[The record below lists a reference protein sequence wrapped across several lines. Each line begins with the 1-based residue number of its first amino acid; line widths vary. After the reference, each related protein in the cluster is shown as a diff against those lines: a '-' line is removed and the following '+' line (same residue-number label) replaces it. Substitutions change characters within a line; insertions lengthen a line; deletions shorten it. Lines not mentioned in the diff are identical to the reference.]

1 MWSDRQPQSPSIYTA
16 RLELRAGNREIY
28 SIPFDDRGALAK
40 AMDVNVPGNWPVE
53 HYDADP
59 LVWSLKKLD
68 EDPSSEPWLLRYFVD
83 RETMTLVGFG
93 GGGGLAADGSWTIG
107 YSILPQFRRR
117 GYASEAL
124 AGLVAAAFRH
134 EEVERIIGETYPELV
149 ASIGVME
156 KNGFVFVGPGDGER
170 VIRYE
175 RRRATH

>member
-1 MWSDRQPQSPSIYTA
+1 MNPSIDTA

-28 SIPFDDRGALAK
+28 GIPFDDREALAR
-40 AMDVNVPGNWPVE
+40 ALGVNVPDNWPVE

-68 EDPSSEPWLLRYFVD
+68 EDPSSEPWLLRYFIE
-83 RETMTLVGFG
+83 RETNTLVGFG
-93 GGGGLAADGSWTIG
+93 GGGGLAPDGSWTIG
-107 YSILPQFRRR
+107 YSVLPQFRRR

-124 AGLVAAAFRH
+124 AALVAAAFEH
-134 EEVERIIGETYPELV
+134 PEVEKIIGETYPELV

-175 RRRATH
+175 RRR

>member
-1 MWSDRQPQSPSIYTA
+1 MQSSSIYTA

-28 SIPFDDRGALAK
+28 SLPFDDRDALAR
-40 AMDVNVPGNWPVE
+40 AMRVNVPDNWPVE

-59 LVWSLKKLD
+59 LVWSVKKLD
-68 EDPSSEPWLLRYFVD
+68 EDLSSELWLLRYFIE
-83 RETMTLVGFG
+83 RETNTLAGFG
-93 GGGGLAADGSWTIG
+93 GGGGLPAGGSWTIG
-107 YSILPQFRRR
+107 YSVLPQFRRR

-124 AGLVAAAFRH
+124 AAMVEAAFGH
-134 EEVERIIGETYPELV
+134 PEVERIIGETYPELV

-175 RRRATH
+175 RRRS